1 MQKVLV
7 PITDINQIK
16 IGSVIQESK
25 YLRMVLKIE
34 TETTSQSNHYY
45 VSYAVHIDDIEQ
57 TPTAI
62 ISCIE
67 LKKIQYLYCAQEF
80 TYPAFNV
87 KRVTFK

>member
-25 YLRMVLKIE
+25 YLRMVLKNE
-34 TETTSQSNHYY
+34 KTSQSNNYY